1 MSLPLST
8 TLHLARTRTPADR
21 SRVRLA
27 TAALAFSGALVINAV
42 GVVRIGP
49 GDLDNSIYSNYIA
62 ETGLRSGLAAILVIL
77 ALLSGGL
84 AFQALRIGT
93 AARERRLAA
102 LRLAG
107 ASERQVRRLS
117 VADASLVGLAGG
129 LLAGPL
135 YVMLT
140 AVFAQLPRMARLFPG
155 LSVWD
160 VLVWFVIIGL
170 LTLGGAAIGYLLHR
184 DLPSATERPVVVPA
198 RLRVVVG
205 VVLLLAGLASAPL
218 FGYVGSAAT
227 ILGLGTVWWNS
238 LPWLGR
244 RAGQRLMRS
253 DDPVSLLTGARLVAD
268 ARATARMGSLLFCC
282 GFVIGA
288 LVASAIGV
296 TTDRPGWSD
305 REFYLTGF
313 ALSMIGILLIAVISL
328 ASFTVGVADQLV
340 DQRRQFASLTALGVD
355 AGLLRRVIRRQLLI
369 TAGPTLCVG
378 LVVGVCMGLARLVGG
393 FNEEDDPINTLY
405 AALVL
410 LVLGWAVASAGA
422 ALAGYLLRY
431 QLRDALDPEN
441 LRAA

>member
-49 GDLDNSIYSNYIA
+49 GDLDNSVYSNYIA
-62 ETGLRSGLAAILVIL
+62 EIGLRSGLAAILVIL

-117 VADASLVGLAGG
+117 VADAGLVGLVGG

-135 YVMLT
+135 YVLLT
-140 AVFAQLPRMARLFPG
+140 AVFGQLPRMARLFPG
-155 LSVWD
+155 LSAWD
-160 VLVWFVIIGL
+160 VLVWLVIVGL
-170 LTLGGAAIGYLLHR
+170 LTLGGASIGYLLG
-184 DLPSATERPVVVPA
+184 DLRSTTEQPVLVPA
-198 RLRVVVG
+198 RLRVMVG
-205 VVLLLAGLASAPL
+205 AVLLLVGLASAPL

-227 ILGLGTVWWNS
+227 IIGLGTVWWNS

-244 RAGQRLMRS
+244 KAGRKLMRS

-296 TTDRPGWSD
+296 TTDRPDWSD

-313 ALSMIGILLIAVISL
+313 ALSMIGILLIAAISL

-355 AGLLRRVIRRQLLI
+355 AALLRRVIRRQLLI
-369 TAGPTLCVG
+369 TAGPTLCLG
-378 LVVGVCMGLARLVGG
+378 LVAGVCMGLARLVGG
-393 FNEEDDPINTLY
+393 FTEDDTPINTLY

-422 ALAGYLLRY
+422 ALAGFLLRY